1 MYEESLER
9 LSKANNFMIFNVPL
23 LANENSDTSKVLVDD
38 LSQDLAIQCPY
49 TSAKQIGPIGSR
61 PRPIVVYLN
70 SPSNVNIVL
79 KSKRKLRD
87 FEHWKNV

>member
-23 LANENSDTSKVLVDD
+23 SANKISDTSKVLVDD
-38 LSQDLAIQCPY
+38 LFQDLAIQCPY
-49 TSAKQIGPIGSR
+49 TSAKRIGPVGSR
-61 PRPIVVYLN
+61 PRPIVVQLN
-70 SPSNVNIVL
+70 SPSDVNIFL

-87 FEHWKNV
+87 FEGWKNV